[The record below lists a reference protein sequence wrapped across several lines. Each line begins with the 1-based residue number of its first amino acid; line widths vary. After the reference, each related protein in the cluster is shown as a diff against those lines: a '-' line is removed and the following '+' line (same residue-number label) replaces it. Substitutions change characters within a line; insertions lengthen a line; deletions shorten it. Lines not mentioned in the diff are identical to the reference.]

1 MDGVT
6 AAGGGSG
13 AGDGC
18 NDGRHPKKEQRQR
31 WDVHLACKSSIF
43 FICKVK
49 HLLVVLRNL
58 LLFQMQMI
66 TSSRN

>member
-1 MDGVT
+1 IADVMDGVT

-31 WDVHLACKSSIF
+31 WDVHLAYA
-43 FICKVK
+43 
-49 HLLVVLRNL
+49 NDNE
-58 LLFQMQMI
+58 Q
-66 TSSRN
+66 